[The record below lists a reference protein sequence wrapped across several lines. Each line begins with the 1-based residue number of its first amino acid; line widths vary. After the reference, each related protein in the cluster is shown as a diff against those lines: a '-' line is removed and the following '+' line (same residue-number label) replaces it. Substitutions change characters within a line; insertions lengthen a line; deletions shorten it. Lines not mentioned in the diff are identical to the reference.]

1 MNISTINQRLRNY
14 FQLLLIAGLALIV
27 LFGFMAGTVSFVL
40 IIGVLISTHWLAFK
54 LRKSRRH

>member
-14 FQLLLIAGLALIV
+14 FPLLLIAGLGLIV
-27 LFGFMAGTVSFVL
+27 LFGFMAGTISFVL

>member
-14 FQLLLIAGLALIV
+14 FQLLLIAGLGLIV